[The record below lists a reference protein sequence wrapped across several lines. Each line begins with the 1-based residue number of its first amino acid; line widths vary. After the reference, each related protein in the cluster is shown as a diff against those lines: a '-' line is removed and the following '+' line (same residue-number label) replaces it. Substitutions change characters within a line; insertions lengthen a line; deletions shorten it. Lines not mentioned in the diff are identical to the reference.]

1 MNTLKINTVN
11 EREMC
16 HYVIEASSSYIC
28 MLKPDDLASIVSEI
42 KVTVSEAIPSN
53 NEENKQ
59 QIEMDYDGVNDHM
72 EYDDGYSEYGDYS
85 EDLPPEYE
93 NEYVSE
99 YGYSDELPSENVAD
113 DESIVNGD
121 STENVSTENVSTENV
136 SYDSFSTE
144 NPSTEN
150 PSTDNIS
157 SDNVSTD
164 NSPSPPY
171 SHLPP
176 HSHLPPNT
184 GKHPRPHDYPRQPRR
199 NKPHHSHSRSHD
211 NC

>member
-53 NEENKQ
+53 NEENEQ

-121 STENVSTENVSTENV
+121 STENVSTENVSTDSVSTENPSTENV
-136 SYDSFSTE
+136 STE

-164 NSPSPPY
+164 NSPS
-171 SHLPP
+171 PP